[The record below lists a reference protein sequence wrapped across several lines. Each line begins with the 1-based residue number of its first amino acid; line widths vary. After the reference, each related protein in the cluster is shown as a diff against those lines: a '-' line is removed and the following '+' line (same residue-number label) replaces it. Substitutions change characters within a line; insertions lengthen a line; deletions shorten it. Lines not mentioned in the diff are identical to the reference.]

1 MKLLIV
7 SSLMLAVFSLVGCAN
22 KVKNSTLK
30 NEILPFSPKEQP
42 NVDVKITMQSMETLA
57 KLKGSVAVVLV
68 FNHPDAY
75 LVKAKDKIFPPG
87 LALEEVASLQEE
99 RNEWMDQA
107 IVSACDD
114 CQKFETLSPLDNYS
128 EERFLKLTDRA
139 AKNLDV
145 TFEEIKLSPELM
157 KQYKYIWVIT
167 GRADTDQ
174 KRGPT
179 EDTHV
184 IAASSFRTVDLKSII
199 YDTTSKDVVSSAS
212 VLGQDQES
220 ILYNR
225 QTDGVFKKA
234 GQLIPKIFKSKITHG
249 EGFADQKYDEIYPYP
264 PEPEAYYIIQKSLY
278 KIVEELNP

>member
-1 MKLLIV
+1 MRLFLALGSIV
-7 SSLMLAVFSLVGCAN
+7 FCLFQIGCATKN
-22 KVKNSTLK
+22 KAITVK

-42 NVDVKITMQSMETLA
+42 NVDVKVTMQSMDSLA
-57 KLKGSVAVVLV
+57 KLKGSVAVILV

-87 LALEEVASLQEE
+87 LALQEVASLQEE

-107 IVSACDD
+107 IVSACDA
-114 CQKFETLSPLDNYS
+114 CVKFETLSPLDNYS

-145 TFEEIKLSPELM
+145 TFEEAKLSPEAM
-157 KQYKYIWVIT
+157 KNYNYIWVIT

-174 KRGPT
+174 KRGAT
-179 EDTHV
+179 EDLRV
-184 IAASSFRTVDLKSII
+184 VAASSFRTVDLKSII
-199 YDTTSKDVVSSAS
+199 YDTATKEVVSSAT

-220 ILYNR
+220 ILYSR
-225 QTDGVFKKA
+225 QNEGVLKKA
-234 GQLIPKIFKSKITHG
+234 GQLIPKIFKSKISHG

-278 KIVEELNP
+278 KIVEELAP

>member
-1 MKLLIV
+1 MRIFLT
-7 SSLMLAVFSLVGCAN
+7 F
-22 KVKNSTLK
+22 STLVFCLFQAGCVSKNKNTTVK

-42 NVDVKITMQSMETLA
+42 NVDVKVTMQSIDSLE
-57 KLKGSVAVVLV
+57 KLKGSVAVILV

-87 LALEEVASLQEE
+87 LALQEVASLQEE

-107 IVSACDD
+107 IVSACDG
-114 CQKFETLSPLDNYS
+114 CAKFETLSPLDNYS

-145 TFEEIKLSPELM
+145 TFDEVKLSPETM
-157 KQYKYIWVIT
+157 KNFNYIWVIT

-179 EDTHV
+179 EDLQV

-199 YDTTSKDVVSSAS
+199 YDTSTKEVVSSAT

-220 ILYNR
+220 ILYSK
-225 QTDGVFKKA
+225 QSLGVFKKA
-234 GQLIPKIFKSKITHG
+234 SQLIPKIFKSKITHG
-249 EGFADQKYDEIYPYP
+249 EGFADQKYDETYPYP
-264 PEPEAYYIIQKSLY
+264 PEPEAYYIIQKSLH
-278 KIVEELNP
+278 KIVEELAP